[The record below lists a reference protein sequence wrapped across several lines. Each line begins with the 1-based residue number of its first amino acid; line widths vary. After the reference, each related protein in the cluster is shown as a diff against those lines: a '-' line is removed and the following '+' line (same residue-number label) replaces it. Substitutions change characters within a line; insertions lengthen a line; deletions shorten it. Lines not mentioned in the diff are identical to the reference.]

1 MVTDPRQ
8 LLPETGKNSITGL
21 LPTKDTFT
29 EKLSILICKDSFF
42 YLRQDRIDRI
52 ITYHK
57 ELQLPSKTSLLDK
70 LQNLWDE
77 EHITQ
82 HGGDLNIKMALLTNQ
97 FALVPVTMYEEP
109 FKHLYYERLNFFP
122 SYQALW
128 VDSMATRDFSKV
140 VFGIEKLIAKS
151 CAAVVEPGQYIHIIS
166 GLIKKFY
173 QDYGHLEGKF
183 MLSYVRGG
191 YECILLF
198 NDGKLLFSNVFEV
211 FSDDDIL
218 YYLAMIINQLEIDP
232 FTVDL
237 YLAGDWY
244 ASTPRHQWLGKK
256 FKSVRF
262 AQTKSHLF
270 NRSAEK
276 KQLKTYELF
285 DLVSIWA

>member
-1 MVTDPRQ
+1 MTVPPL
-8 LLPETGKNSITGL
+8 LLPETGKDSLNTL
-21 LPTKDTFT
+21 LPTQDTFN
-29 EKLSILICKDSFF
+29 EKLSVLICKDSFF
-42 YLRQDRIDRI
+42 YLRQDGIDRI
-52 ITYHK
+52 ITFHK
-57 ELQLPSKTSLLDK
+57 EVQLPSKTSLLEK

-77 EHITQ
+77 EHISQ
-82 HGGDLNIKMALLTNQ
+82 HGGELNIKMALLTNQ
-97 FALVPVTMYEEP
+97 FTLVPVTMYEEP
-109 FKHLYYERLNFFP
+109 YKHLYYERLNFFP

-151 CAAVVEPGQYIHIIS
+151 CADVVEPGQYVHIIS

-173 QDYGHLEGKF
+173 QDFGHLEGKQ

-198 NDGKLLFSNVFEV
+198 NDGKLWLANVFEV

-232 FTVDL
+232 FSVYL

-244 ASTPRHQWLGKK
+244 ASTPRHQWLSKK
-256 FKSVRF
+256 FKSVQF
-262 AQTKSHLF
+262 AQSKSHVF

-276 KQLKTYELF
+276 RQLKAHELF
-285 DLVSIWA
+285 DLVSIWT